1 MMYLN
6 EKHGYISKE
15 EFNINY
21 ISQTIKNFLLN
32 GNSIWENYYNV
43 NGKKLGINN
52 SLKYKTFKF
61 KLNND
66 LIKNVVITV
75 VKILKFDNN
84 VQKEFPD
91 FYFDNAKAFYS
102 TVNSNLIENQSIGYI
117 YINANYFYNKY
128 TDESM
133 LEDLQETLYHEL
145 RHYYD
150 NRRNVLTAHISK
162 INELDELFKKLDIS
176 INDIIYNINK
186 NKNNNQLYKLFDD
199 FIYVLTP
206 TEINGWYHSLT
217 INIENHFNL
226 LKDKKEFKNF
236 SNYQIFLKIVED
248 KKYNKPS
255 YFLYNINEFIKT
267 KEKYKKTLKYLMSE
281 NKVLNIELALYY
293 IYKTLNTYEF
303 SDKQKKIIMD
313 KFNYYIDLS
322 VNTDF
327 ILKEYI
333 ENFLDSFY
341 IDFVYDYIFPKYYRI
356 YKNIHK
362 FIVSL

>member
-1 MMYLN
+1 MRYLS
-6 EKHGYISKE
+6 EKHGYISKD

-21 ISQTIKNFLLN
+21 ISQTIINFLLN
-32 GNSIWENYYNV
+32 DNSIWENYYKV
-43 NGKKLGINN
+43 NGKKLGLNN

-75 VKILKFDNN
+75 VNILKFDNK
-84 VQKEFPD
+84 VRKEFPD

-102 TVNSNLIENQSIGYI
+102 TGDSNLIENQNIGYI

-128 TDESM
+128 NDESM

-150 NRRNVLTAHISK
+150 NRRNVLTIHNSK
-162 INELDELFKKLDIS
+162 INELGDLFKKLDIS
-176 INDIIYNINK
+176 INDIIYTINK
-186 NKNNNQLYKLFDD
+186 NKSENSQYKLFDD

-217 INIENHFNL
+217 VNIEKQFNL
-226 LKDKKEFKNF
+226 LKDKEEFRNL
-236 SNYQIFLKIVED
+236 SNYQIFLKIVKD

-255 YFLYNINEFIKT
+255 YFLYNINEFINT
-267 KEKYKKTLKYLMSE
+267 KEKYKNTIKHLMS
-281 NKVLNIELALYY
+281 KDDVLNIELALYY
-293 IYKTLNTYEF
+293 IHKTLNTYEF
-303 SDKQKKIIMD
+303 SDEQKKIIMD
-313 KFNYYIDLS
+313 KFNNYIDLS
-322 VNTDF
+322 VNTIS
-327 ILKEYI
+327 ILEEYI
-333 ENFLDSFY
+333 ELFLDLFY
-341 IDFVYDYIFPKYYRI
+341 IDFVYDYIYPKYYRI